1 MTRRTHGMDFSAPD
15 APLLHPLDIKEA
27 RSYYLV
33 ATLLRAFVSP
43 AVLTALMLCLW
54 AVSNNPVT
62 PVLGPVVAVTLIAY
76 VERKFRTDAWAYVPR
91 RRQDAGRDEPVAL
104 ASLARGV
111 EVALLAGAM
120 VGFVSSLGVRAVPT
134 QVGSI
139 ALGVVVGLALIVVGT
154 WLWDRSAPR
163 DHRFALS
170 PIVVGDLSGAL
181 TLAILALGAS
191 AILGRTA
198 IHLPEALGGFAL
210 IVSTTTLWLLLRLI
224 PVHIRCLPPNIDM
237 P

>member
-1 MTRRTHGMDFSAPD
+1 MTRPPDERDVSTSD
-15 APLLHPLDIKEA
+15 APLLHPLDIEEA
-27 RSYYLV
+27 RSYYLA
-33 ATLLRAFVSP
+33 ATLLRVFVSP
-43 AVLTALMLCLW
+43 SVLTATMLLLW

-62 PVLGPVVAVTLIAY
+62 PILGPVVGITLIAY

-111 EVALLAGAM
+111 ELAFLAGAM

-163 DHRFALS
+163 DHRFALA
-170 PIVVGDLSGAL
+170 PMAVGDLSGVL

-191 AILGRTA
+191 AIFGRTA
-198 IHLPEALGGFAL
+198 IHLPEALAGFAL
-210 IVSTTTLWLLLRLI
+210 IVGTTTLWLLLRLI
-224 PVHIRCLPPNIDM
+224 PVRVRCLPPSVDM